1 MAQLPTSLKISAL
14 RGLGQK
20 MSGGS
25 IRSPLQTASNYS
37 QPKMPNQLNARVKK
51 EIDPDYLPTRKTI
64 LTGKLF

>member
-1 MAQLPTSLKISAL
+1 MGQLPTSLKISAL

-20 MSGGS
+20 MKSP
-25 IRSPLQTASNYS
+25 SPLQSASSYT

-51 EIDPDYLPTRKTI
+51 EIDPDYFPTRKTS